1 MASGVL
7 GRVSLA
13 STTLTTVYTVPIGNV
28 AYLNVTLANRSSASA
43 AVRVA
48 LAQTAASP
56 LDAEYIE
63 YETDISGNGVLERTG
78 LILGAGWS
86 VVAYSDSA
94 AVSVMTYG
102 IEQSNA

>member
-13 STTLTTVYTVPIGNV
+13 STTLTTVYTVPAGNV
-28 AYLNVTLANRSSASA
+28 SYLNVNIANRTGASA
-43 AVRVA
+43 FVRVA

-63 YETDISGNGVLERTG
+63 YETNLSGNGVLERSG
-78 LILGAGWS
+78 LVLGAGWS
-86 VVAYSDSA
+86 VVAYSDKA
-94 AVSVMTYG
+94 NVSVMAYG
-102 IEQSNA
+102 IEQS

>member
-13 STTLTTVYTVPIGNV
+13 STTLTTVYTVPVGNV
-28 AYLNVTLANRSSASA
+28 AYLNINLANRTSASA

-56 LDAEYIE
+56 LDSEYIE
-63 YETDISGNGVLERTG
+63 YETNLSGNGVLERTG

-86 VVAYSDSA
+86 VVAYSDKA
-94 AVSVMTYG
+94 NVSVQAYG
-102 IEQSNA
+102 IEQS

>member
-7 GRVSLA
+7 GRVPLA
-13 STTLTTVYTVPIGNV
+13 STTLTTVYTVPVGNV
-28 AYLNVTLANRSSASA
+28 AYLNINLANRTSASA

-56 LDAEYIE
+56 LDSEYIE
-63 YETDISGNGVLERTG
+63 YETNLSGNGVLERTG

-86 VVAYSDSA
+86 VVAYSDKA
-94 AVSVMTYG
+94 NVSVQAYG
-102 IEQSNA
+102 IEQS

>member
-13 STTLTTVYTVPIGNV
+13 STTLTTVYTVPAGNV
-28 AYLNVTLANRSSASA
+28 SYLNINIANRTGASA

-56 LDAEYIE
+56 LDAEYLE
-63 YETDISGNGVLERTG
+63 YETDIGGNGVLERTG
-78 LILGAGWS
+78 LVLGAGWS
-86 VVAYSDSA
+86 VVAYSDKA
-94 AVSVMTYG
+94 NVSVMAYG
-102 IEQSNA
+102 IEQS